1 MHIDIDA
8 TLVLDHSDN
17 KEVATPTW
25 KKSFGLHPLL
35 AFLDRPEI
43 AGGKALAGLL
53 RTGRAGSNTA
63 ADHITVLDEALASL
77 PSAWRPDPG
86 RGGDRDAPKVLVRCD
101 SAGATHDFAGACRA
115 AGGVFLRLPGGL
127 AGPRRRHGTTQR
139 GQPANPNPPTHE
151 GAESTTITLDEKSR
165 LICRDGLLR
174 GHGGL
179 VLMSSAG
186 QGFSCSPGWRGGRTP
201 RGQQGPTP
209 KGAWP

>member
-101 SAGATHDFAGACRA
+101 SAGPPTISPARA
-115 AGGVFLRLPGGL
+115 ALPEWGFPSATRWTGGSKTPTRDHPTWPTRKPQP
-127 AGPRRRHGTTQR
+127 AHPRRRRIDHHHTR
-139 GQPANPNPPTHE
+139 RKIEA
-151 GAESTTITLDEKSR
+151 D
-165 LICRDGLLR
+165 
-174 GHGGL
+174 
-179 VLMSSAG
+179 M
-186 QGFSCSPGWRGGRTP
+186 
-201 RGQQGPTP
+201 
-209 KGAWP
+209 

>member
-115 AGGVFLRLPGGL
+115 AGVGFSFGYPVDWRVQD
-127 AGPRRRHGTTQR
+127 ADTGP
-139 GQPANPNPPTHE
+139 PNVANPQTPTRQPTKAPNRPPSH
-151 GAESTTITLDEKSR
+151 STKN
-165 LICRDGLLR
+165 R
-174 GHGGL
+174 G
-179 VLMSSAG
+179 
-186 QGFSCSPGWRGGRTP
+186 
-201 RGQQGPTP
+201 
-209 KGAWP
+209 